1 MIKKKQFRKI
11 IPYFIT
17 ILFIA
22 LILFFS
28 RNQWGQF
35 NKVSEISLKTIVLL
49 SVFFLLTQIA
59 EGYMLKIIV
68 EVFDIK
74 LKILEWFGLSSLRA
88 FGNYLPLNAGVV
100 SNSVYLKYQ
109 KGLPITKFM
118 SFIIGQTIIMI
129 LTYGILGIII
139 LFIRYAM
146 NYDFNLIMFIT
157 SSVFV
162 LFGIVVITLPKHKIN
177 STNRILGWIKS
188 VNNGWDLI
196 KAQKILVFKIIIFQ
210 TIILIINSLR
220 YITVFNEMGYKID
233 ILAIIILTIMIS
245 VIRFTS
251 VLPGNLGVN
260 EAISGGAMKTF
271 GLMFTSG
278 VLVTIVIRI
287 ISMFWIF
294 LLGIIFSFVLL
305 KKKKENMEKQI

>member
-49 SVFFLLTQIA
+49 SAFFLLTQIA

-196 KAQKILVFKIIIFQ
+196 KAQKILVFKIIVFQ

-294 LLGIIFSFVLL
+294 LLGIIFSIVLI
-305 KKKKENMEKQI
+305 KKSTGK